1 MGIYP
6 LNAAANAIALL
17 PIGPLQLSN
26 GADPRNDVLTCAT
39 EIRKSLENLKDP
51 RLIEDMA
58 ADFAKMRS
66 QAAWNKDT
74 QDPSKEGCLIM
85 NVTRRWAR
93 VALV

>member
-6 LNAAANAIALL
+6 PNAATNAFAWL

-26 GADPRNDVLTCAT
+26 GADPRDDVLTCAT
-39 EIRKSLENLKDP
+39 EIRKSLEKLKDP

-58 ADFAKMRS
+58 RNFAKIRK
-66 QAAWNKDT
+66 QAAWNKEI
-74 QDPSKEGCLIM
+74 QSPSKEGCLVM
-85 NVTRRWAR
+85 NITRRWVR